1 MSALDKAKGLWGTA
15 AAVQGDGEGDKPKHD
30 PNMLATADAYRA
42 DALTWDQPEGQDLG
56 DMVFGT
62 AQNSTPEGSVVN
74 VQMSSSWPK
83 DEPPSRPGE
92 DAKRFLRDVFR
103 VEGFKP
109 IWMKPDSDLPPDAS

>member
-74 VQMSSSWPK
+74 VQ
-83 DEPPSRPGE
+83 
-92 DAKRFLRDVFR
+92 RFLRDVFR